1 MYISNFH
8 QRDPA
13 IWKNLVGST
22 EKVFKPSFLV
32 KTKMK
37 NKLINFENKVTFFI
51 RFPFKNSLTQASTDG
66 NNVFYYFIY
75 SLFIVDYNR
84 ILTCI

>member
-1 MYISNFH
+1 
-8 QRDPA
+8 
-13 IWKNLVGST
+13 
-22 EKVFKPSFLV
+22 
-32 KTKMK
+32 MK

-51 RFPFKNSLTQASTDG
+51 RFPFKNSITQASTDG